1 MIRSL
6 QSIVT
11 GTVQGVAFR
20 AWVQGQAQ
28 SLGVTGWARNLA
40 DGAVEILAQG
50 DETAVQELRDRLLTG
65 SPLSRVQDVR
75 SKWIDYDKRHDRFE
89 IRT

>member
-50 DETAVQELRDRLLTG
+50 DEAAVQELRDRLLTG

>member
-20 AWVQGQAQ
+20 AWVQGQAR
-28 SLGVTGWARNLA
+28 SLGVSGWARNLA
-40 DGAVEILAQG
+40 DGAVEVLAQG
-50 DETAVQELRDRLLTG
+50 DEAAVLELRDRLLTG
-65 SPLSRVQDVR
+65 PPLARVQDVR
-75 SKWIDYDKRHDRFE
+75 SKWLDYDKRHEHFA
-89 IRT
+89 IRS